1 MADQMT
7 RDIDKDKDTLR
18 HGMQPAGTMGGFDGP
33 GMGATADAVTEAT
46 GGMTEQARNQARNM
60 VRNLGEQAR
69 SAMGDPGATAQDLAR
84 RAREQ
89 ASMAGD
95 ALYQQGT
102 RAGEYL
108 SRNINEYPLAALLI
122 AGAVGYG
129 LAYLI
134 HAQWQSQTWQDWNW
148 QGSIGDGE
156 TDGRRT
162 QR

>member
-7 RDIDKDKDTLR
+7 RDMDMENDTPR
-18 HGMQPAGTMGGFDGP
+18 QGMRPVGTMGVSDGA
-33 GMGATADAVTEAT
+33 GMGATADAITEGA
-46 GGMTEQARNQARNM
+46 GGMAEQARNT

-69 SAMGDPGATAQDLAR
+69 SAMDDPGAAAQDLAR

-95 ALYQQGT
+95 VLYQQGS

-134 HAQWQSQTWQDWNW
+134 HAQRQTW
-148 QGSIGDGE
+148 
-156 TDGRRT
+156 R
-162 QR
+162 

>member
-1 MADQMT
+1 MAEQMT
-7 RDIDKDKDTLR
+7 RDMDKNKDTSQ
-18 HGMQPAGTMGGFDGP
+18 GMQPAAAMGGPDG
-33 GMGATADAVTEAT
+33 GSMGPTGNTTAEQ
-46 GGMTEQARNQARNM
+46 GGMTEQARNM

-69 SAMGDPGATAQDLAR
+69 SAIGDPGATAQDLAR

-89 ASMAGD
+89 ASTAGD
-95 ALYQQGT
+95 VIYQQGS

-108 SRNINEYPLAALLI
+108 SRNINEYPFAALLI

-134 HAQWQSQTWQDWNW
+134 HGQSQGWNLQDWNW
-148 QGSIGDGE
+148 QGSMGDGE
-156 TDGRRT
+156 RDGRRT

>member
-1 MADQMT
+1 MADEMT
-7 RDIDKDKDTLR
+7 RDIDKDKDTPR
-18 HGMQPAGTMGGFDGP
+18 QGTRPAGTMGGSEGG
-33 GMGATADAVTEAT
+33 GMGATAGSITEGSGGVTD
-46 GGMTEQARNQARNM
+46 QARNV

-69 SAMGDPGATAQDLAR
+69 SAMDDPGAAAQDLAR

-95 ALYQQGT
+95 VLYQQGS

-108 SRNINEYPLAALLI
+108 SRNINEYPFAALLI

-134 HAQWQSQTWQDWNW
+134 HSQWQTWRWQDGDW
-148 QGSIGDGE
+148 QGSLGNGE
-156 TDGRRT
+156 RDDRRP

>member
-1 MADQMT
+1 MTDQMT
-7 RDIDKDKDTLR
+7 RDIDKDKDTSR
-18 HGMQPAGTMGGFDGP
+18 QRIQPAGTMGGSDDG
-33 GMGATADAVTEAT
+33 GMGATADTATEAT
-46 GGMTEQARNQARNM
+46 GGMTEQARNM

-108 SRNINEYPLAALLI
+108 SRNINEYPFAALLI

-134 HAQWQSQTWQDWNW
+134 HAQWQSRTWQDWNW

-156 TDGRRT
+156 GDGRRA

>member
-7 RDIDKDKDTLR
+7 RDTEKNKDTSR
-18 HGMQPAGTMGGFDGP
+18 QGMQSAGMNSGPDGG
-33 GMGATADAVTEAT
+33 GMGETGNTTAEQGGVTE
-46 GGMTEQARNQARNM
+46 QARNM

-69 SAMGDPGATAQDLAR
+69 SAIGDPGATAQDLAR

-89 ASMAGD
+89 AATASD
-95 ALYQQGT
+95 TLYQQGS

-108 SRNINEYPLAALLI
+108 SRNINEYPFTALLI
-122 AGAVGYG
+122 AGGIGYG

-134 HAQWQSQTWQDWNW
+134 HGQWQGWNWQDWNW
-148 QGSIGDGE
+148 QGSTGGGE
-156 TDGRRT
+156 RDGRRT